1 MGLNGAF
8 TVNDKYT
15 SVSKNFLIITQLKIF
30 KNINVLIN
38 IFIKS
43 RRVRIKE
50 F

>member
-8 TVNDKYT
+8 TVNYKYT

-43 RRVRIKE
+43 RWVRIKE